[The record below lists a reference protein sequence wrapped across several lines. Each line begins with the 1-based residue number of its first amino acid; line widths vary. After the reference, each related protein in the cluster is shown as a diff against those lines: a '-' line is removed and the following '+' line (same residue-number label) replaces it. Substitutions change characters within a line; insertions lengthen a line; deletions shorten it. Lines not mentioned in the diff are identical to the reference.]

1 MKALSAH
8 DLLYS
13 PGVIWADKT
22 SCIIDLTV
30 ESRLLRKLPL
40 VRRPEGFGKTSFLAM
55 LEFFYDCKHFEMLIS
70 DALLRVTRVSDVDP
84 DAPLMVLPHCD
95 LVLTFDLSVPS
106 VEDFRRSLGFYINSV
121 FRKFLWKYHQ
131 ELTIKPEDIPVF
143 ISEDGSLSFGSVLV
157 RRVSGPLLP
166 SNDPSVFA
174 SSVSLVA
181 HGASLS

>member
-1 MKALSAH
+1 
-8 DLLYS
+8 
-13 PGVIWADKT
+13 
-22 SCIIDLTV
+22 
-30 ESRLLRKLPL
+30 
-40 VRRPEGFGKTSFLAM
+40 M
-55 LEFFYDCKHFEMLIS
+55 LEFFYDCKHSEMPIS
-70 DALLRVTRVSDVDP
+70 DALLRFTRVSDVDP

-106 VEDFRRSLGFYINSV
+106 VKDFRQSLGFYINSV

-143 ISEDGSLSFGSVLV
+143 ISEDGTLSFGSVLV
-157 RRVSGPLLP
+157 RHVSGPLLP

-174 SSVSLVA
+174 SSVSLVD